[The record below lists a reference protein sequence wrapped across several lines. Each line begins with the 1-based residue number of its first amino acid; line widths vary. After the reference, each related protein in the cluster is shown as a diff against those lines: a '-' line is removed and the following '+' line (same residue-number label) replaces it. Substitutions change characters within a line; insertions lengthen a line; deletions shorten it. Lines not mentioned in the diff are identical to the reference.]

1 MKEASG
7 RKRNKEWGGEQ
18 MHKALTLSP
27 YYQLALQAGWGC
39 HGDAEGC
46 NGSRAMSRVARE
58 HPTQSR
64 SRSVTSARQELC
76 VSVFTSK

>member
-1 MKEASG
+1 MIEMAQ
-7 RKRNKEWGGEQ
+7 EGGKQ

-46 NGSRAMSRVARE
+46 NWSRVTSRLASE
-58 HPTQSR
+58 CPTQSR
-64 SRSVTSARQELC
+64 SRSVTL
-76 VSVFTSK
+76 VLDKSVV